1 MGIRIVPITKDSDA
15 KRRKRTTSR
24 IKGTPSEMNADDRRL
39 LEMLSEETELEKLE
53 RIFSESGRT
62 ISNADRARM
71 ERMMRSGG
79 GTAESTMSD
88 DEKRSF
94 IVDVQGIGANTAA
107 GLSGDALKKAYEKAL
122 RDAEKDKKRG
132 MGGAMVDELGYTR
145 GVKLDREKRG
155 AVKYSVG
162 GAIKGKNFAGIF

>member
-1 MGIRIVPITKDSDA
+1 M
-15 KRRKRTTSR
+15 
-24 IKGTPSEMNADDRRL
+24 E
-39 LEMLSEETELEKLE
+39 
-53 RIFSESGRT
+53 ESGRT
-62 ISNADRARM
+62 ISDADRRRAM
-71 ERMMRSGG
+71 GRMMRSES

-107 GLSGDALKKAYEKAL
+107 GLSGEALKKAYEKAL
-122 RDAEKDKKRG
+122 RDAEKDNKRG

-162 GAIKGKNFAGIF
+162 GAIKGKNFTGIF

>member
-1 MGIRIVPITKDSDA
+1 MAEGRNVSDA
-15 KRRKRTTSR
+15 DRALVDELLTDFERKS
-24 IKGTPSEMNADDRRL
+24 
-39 LEMLSEETELEKLE
+39 LEE
-53 RIFSESGRT
+53 GRT
-62 ISNADRARM
+62 ISDADRALARAMAAEAKARREEGRTISDADRARM
-71 ERMMRSGG
+71 ERMMRSEG

-88 DEKRSF
+88 DEKRNF

-107 GLSGDALKKAYEKAL
+107 GLSGDALKKAYEQAL

-162 GAIKGKNFAGIF
+162 GAIKGKNFKGIF

>member
-1 MGIRIVPITKDSDA
+1 MAEGRNVSDA
-15 KRRKRTTSR
+15 
-24 IKGTPSEMNADDRRL
+24 DRALVDEL
-39 LEMLSEETELEKLE
+39 LTDFE
-53 RIFSESGRT
+53 RQSLREGRT
-62 ISNADRARM
+62 ISDADRALARAMAAEAKARREEGRTISDADRVRM

-162 GAIKGKNFAGIF
+162 GAIK

>member
-1 MGIRIVPITKDSDA
+1 MEESGKTISDA
-15 KRRKRTTSR
+15 DRRRARMMLSGESGKTISD
-24 IKGTPSEMNADDRRL
+24 ADRRL
-39 LEMLSEETELEKLE
+39 LEMMLSG
-53 RIFSESGRT
+53 ESGRT
-62 ISNADRARM
+62 ISDADRRRAMGRM
-71 ERMMRSGG
+71 TRSGG

-94 IVDVQGIGANTAA
+94 IVDTQGIGANTAA

-122 RDAEKDKKRG
+122 RDAEKDNKRG

-162 GAIKGKNFAGIF
+162 GAIKGKNFTGIF

>member
-1 MGIRIVPITKDSDA
+1 MAENRTVSDA
-15 KRRKRTTSR
+15 DRALADELLATYRR
-24 IKGTPSEMNADDRRL
+24 
-39 LEMLSEETELEKLE
+39 ELMAQE
-53 RIFSESGRT
+53 GART
-62 ISNADRARM
+62 ISDADRARVEELMDRMRGTSSRTISDADRVRM
-71 ERMMRSGG
+71 ERM
-79 GTAESTMSD
+79 MSD

-107 GLSGDALKKAYEKAL
+107 GLSGDALKKAYQKAL